1 MGCGAQTSITGPRED
16 VIDRR
21 VAAIDWRAAE
31 EDLDARGMACC
42 DVLLTEQEC
51 RSIADLYEEETAFR
65 SRVVM
70 SRHGFG
76 QGEYRY
82 FSYPLP
88 AMIQELRASLYSCL
102 VSTANR
108 WNQLLGIEARFPSD
122 HASFLARCHA
132 AGQLRPTPLL
142 LRYSTGDFN
151 CLHQDL
157 YGEHVFP
164 LQAAILLSEPH
175 RDFEGGEFVLTE
187 QRPRKQASV
196 EVAPL
201 NQGQL
206 VIFAVRDRPVIGLR
220 GTYRVK
226 HRHGMSRLRAGRRHM
241 LGIILHD
248 AQ

>member
-1 MGCGAQTSITGPRED
+1 

-51 RSIADLYEEETAFR
+51 RSIADLYQEETAFR

-206 VIFAVRDRPVIGLR
+206 VIFAVRDRPVRGLR

-226 HRHGMSRLRAGRRHM
+226 HRHGMSRLRAGRRLM

>member
-1 MGCGAQTSITGPRED
+1 
-16 VIDRR
+16 
-21 VAAIDWRAAE
+21 VAAIDWSAAE
-31 EDLDARGMACC
+31 EDLATHGMACC
-42 DVLLTEQEC
+42 NVLLTEREC
-51 RSIADLYEEETAFR
+51 RSIADLYEEEAAFR

-88 AMIQELRASLYSCL
+88 AVIQELRASLYARL
-102 VSTANR
+102 VSIANR
-108 WNQLLGIEARFPSD
+108 WNELLGVEARFPLD

-142 LRYSTGDFN
+142 LRYAAGDFN

-187 QRPRKQASV
+187 QRPRKQARV
-196 EVAPL
+196 EVAQL
-201 NQGQL
+201 HQGQP
-206 VIFAVRDRPVIGLR
+206 VIFAVRDRPAKGLR

-241 LGIILHD
+241 LGLIMHD

>member
-1 MGCGAQTSITGPRED
+1 

-88 AMIQELRASLYSCL
+88 AMIQELRAALYSCL

-206 VIFAVRDRPVIGLR
+206 VIFAVRDRPVRGLR

>member
-1 MGCGAQTSITGPRED
+1 

-206 VIFAVRDRPVIGLR
+206 VIFAVRDRPVRGLR

>member
-1 MGCGAQTSITGPRED
+1 MAGIT
-16 VIDRR
+16 
-21 VAAIDWRAAE
+21 AAIDWRAAE

-206 VIFAVRDRPVIGLR
+206 VIFAVRDRPVRGLR